1 MPDGLKYFG
10 TYGVSKEKFINYNDI
25 IQKGND
31 VSLGSI
37 VVLDALVLSGFT
49 AVKYIFDWPLEA
61 TVVYT
66 IVEVLIALAYFLL
79 AKVTEGYHYIFYYMT
94 VEVLIV
100 YGSYAMSYDSS
111 GTIFLYPAVV
121 VLLPLFYMHNM
132 IVNMIFYL
140 GNFAVFLIL
149 AFFGPERFA
158 YMRECAIIV
167 GFFTIVGLIIHYV
180 YQSNRLRELINYQ
193 DSLEKSGALEISS
206 SFDPLARLLRRRA
219 FVRIAE
225 NQIKN
230 KQEYKFMMLGII
242 DVDHFKFINDTYGH
256 QVGDETITVISKILA
271 EELDIVLY
279 APEDI
284 DDFELD
290 FEYDYGNIA
299 GRLGG
304 DEFIFLIKSVVDM
317 NDGMHL
323 MGNLIDRLNRTSF
336 RDIQSLQGSI
346 GLVEVE
352 SSDVSFDDLYHRADL
367 ALYSAKDRG
376 RNRCV
381 VYEEDMQEAKEKG
394 NVDSLTGLIDAKT
407 FKEKAEEIVCEGNDK
422 LSLIYIDIENF
433 KSFNAKY
440 GFDKGDELLIK
451 VARAITHIFGDDL
464 ISRLS
469 GDHFVVL
476 TSTDDVAGSVIDVK
490 GLVGENMP
498 DYANV
503 IRVGVYEIDKNSP
516 VDINLA
522 CDNAKLACDILRGR
536 YDKLLQYFDDKMED
550 QRNKFQYVVEHLD
563 EAMEDGRIKVYFQPI
578 VDVKTR
584 KTHSMEALARWD
596 SSEYGMLPPFDFIET
611 LEKTRLIHKLDSY
624 MVEKVCEGYVE
635 AKKHANRKFVPVSI
649 NLSQC
654 DFEIV
659 EDIVDMI
666 DSTVKKYDMPRYLF
680 HLEVTESTLTEQKE
694 HLMTVSRRFE
704 ELGYQIWMD
713 DFGSGYS
720 SLNVLKDFRFDVIK
734 FDMGF
739 LRGNVVQ
746 SKIILKHMVDMC
758 KDLGLNTLIE
768 GVETESQFEFIK
780 ELGVDYC
787 QGYLFAKPLP
797 VDEAIEY
804 LENEAVDEGV

>member
-10 TYGVSKEKFINYNDI
+10 TYGVPKEKFINYNDI

-66 IVEVLIALAYFLL
+66 IVEALIAVAYFLL

-100 YGSYAMSYDSS
+100 YGSYAMSYDSP

-158 YMRECAIIV
+158 YMRGYAIIV

-381 VYEEDMQEAKEKG
+381 VYEEGMQEAKDKG

-451 VARAITHIFGDDL
+451 VARAITLIFGDDL

-503 IRVGVYEIDKNSP
+503 IRVGVYELDKNSP

-584 KTHSMEALARWD
+584 KTHSIEALARWD

-635 AKKHANRKFVPVSI
+635 AKKHASRKFVPVSI

-680 HLEVTESTLTEQKE
+680 HLEITESTLTEQKE
-694 HLMTVSRRFE
+694 HLKTVSRRFE

>member
-10 TYGVSKEKFINYNDI
+10 TYGVPKEKFINYNDI

-49 AVKYIFDWPLEA
+49 AVKYIFNWPLEA
-61 TVVYT
+61 TAVYT

-100 YGSYAMSYDSS
+100 YGSYAMSYDSP

-149 AFFGPERFA
+149 AFFGPERFS
-158 YMRECAIIV
+158 YMRGYAIIV

-381 VYEEDMQEAKEKG
+381 VYEEGMQEAKDKG
-394 NVDSLTGLIDAKT
+394 NVDSLTGLLDAKT
-407 FKEKAEEIVCEGNDK
+407 FKEKAEEIVCEENDK

-451 VARAITHIFGDDL
+451 VARAITLIFGDDL

-563 EAMEDGRIKVYFQPI
+563 EAMEDGSIKVYFQPI
-578 VDVKTR
+578 VDVVTR

-635 AKKHANRKFVPVSI
+635 AKKHASRKFVPVSI

-680 HLEVTESTLTEQKE
+680 HLEVTESTLTEQTE
-694 HLMTVSRRFE
+694 HLKTVSRRFE

-758 KDLGLNTLIE
+758 KDLGLNTLME
-768 GVETESQFEFIK
+768 GVETESQFEVIK